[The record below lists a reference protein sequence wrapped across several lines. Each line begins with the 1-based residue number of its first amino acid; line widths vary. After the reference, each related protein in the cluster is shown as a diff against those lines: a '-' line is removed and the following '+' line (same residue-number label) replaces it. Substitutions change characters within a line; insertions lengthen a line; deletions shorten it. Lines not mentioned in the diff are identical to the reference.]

1 MEERIVST
9 SDFGIQPQ
17 VEEREIK
24 IRIKKPR
31 FMAPWID
38 FGYLWKELKNVKSN
52 LQEPTENLRDFTTS
66 SLNTKTIQTKKP
78 RTLGDLKE
86 IVKAK
91 WFIAGIISFLLFASS
106 SYDLISDG
114 ILSYTF
120 LNGTYYTKRFQNRP
134 DSKFYTKLEN

>member
-1 MEERIVST
+1 MAERIVST
-9 SDFGIQPQ
+9 SDSGIQTQ

-31 FMAPWID
+31 FKVPWID
-38 FGYLWKELKNVKSN
+38 FGYLWKEFKNFKSN
-52 LQEPTENLRDFTTS
+52 HQEPTENLQDFTTGA
-66 SLNTKTIQTKKP
+66 LNTKAIQTKKP
-78 RTLGDLKE
+78 KRQNLKE

-91 WFIAGIISFLLFASS
+91 WFIAAVISFLLFASS

-134 DSKFYTKLEN
+134 DSKFYTNL